1 MAGVPARAWRRV
13 AGVRLV
19 VRRLARGLLALAP
32 AALPACYHYVA
43 TETALGPGVQ
53 VEVELNDAGRVGL
66 ADAVGPE
73 IGSIQGTLESRS
85 DSGMV
90 VRVAQVLGE
99 YGGVTRWEGEMVAI
113 KPDYVRSVRERRF
126 SAGRTAVLAVAAGA
140 GFVAFAVTRN
150 LLGIGGSASNNSSDG
165 GSTQ

>member
-1 MAGVPARAWRRV
+1 MGARQRA

-43 TETALGPGVQ
+43 AEASLNPGVQ
-53 VEVELNDAGRVGL
+53 VEVELNDAGRVGMTN
-66 ADAVGPE
+66 AVGPE
-73 IGSIQGTLESRS
+73 TGSIQGILESRS
-85 DSGMV
+85 DSEMV

-99 YGGVTRWEGEMVAI
+99 YGGVTRWEGELVAI
-113 KPDYVRSVRERRF
+113 KPDYIRSVRERRF
-126 SAGRTAVLAVAAGA
+126 SATRTAVLAVAASA
-140 GFVAFAVTRN
+140 SFVAFVASRD
-150 LLGIGGSASNNSSDG
+150 LLGIGGSPSSNNNNNNG